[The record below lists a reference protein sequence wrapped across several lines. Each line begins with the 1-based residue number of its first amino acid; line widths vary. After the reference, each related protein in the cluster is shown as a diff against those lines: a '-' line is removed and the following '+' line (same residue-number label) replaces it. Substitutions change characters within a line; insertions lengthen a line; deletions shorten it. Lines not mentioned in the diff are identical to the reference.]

1 MALQRPPIT
10 ARNIGNVAAIVTTD
24 ARAAV
29 ARAQGEMWAGVA
41 HRMAKVRKD
50 AAPILARLTDPDAIV
65 RAWIDVLAEHMALR
79 Q

>member
-1 MALQRPPIT
+1 MS
-10 ARNIGNVAAIVTTD
+10 
-24 ARAAV
+24 
-29 ARAQGEMWAGVA
+29 AGVA

-50 AAPILARLTDPDAIV
+50 APILARLTDPDAIV